1 MFGNDED
8 DVLDPP
14 VLGYGN
20 VLYSA
25 TITDNYTISDS
36 NDPAII
42 SPLFVELLPS
52 GAQRDV
58 IFPRPNLPISGRC
71 QYVRNSAAVGGYTLR
86 IRAGTSASATL
97 GTIATMQPGESGVC
111 VYWQD
116 PADSIYKLKYFSLA
130 FNAATTLGTQTA
142 GIAFAAGITYALDVS
157 ACATGQSLIKIGDN
171 LAIALEVKEGSSSYL
186 KFVTTNSAEKVV
198 FGQPAEAVTLTTTTS
213 LSTDTIAERTSAAGV
228 TVDGCLIKDGVAA
241 SAGSLAS
248 GGVFSSTEQ
257 TGTGSSQNI
266 AHGFGSTP
274 SMTWAVVTDSG
285 AGVFTVTPGTHTS
298 TNCVFTVSLGIKY
311 RVYAIK

>member
-1 MFGNDED
+1 M
-8 DVLDPP
+8 DPTVAYP
-14 VLGYGN
+14 LLFVVGSGIN
-20 VLYSA
+20 TA
-25 TITDNYTISDS
+25 TLAANYTVDTAVA
-36 NDPAII
+36 DTT
-42 SPLFVELLPS
+42 SPVFHSLVAS
-52 GAQRDV
+52 GANREF
-58 IFPRPNLPISGRC
+58 ILPDPSASLIGLA
-71 QYVRNSAAVGGYTLR
+71 YVLSN
-86 IRAGTSASATL
+86 AGTSGGYSWLAKGKTLTTTGTLSSASTIGTVAPGESCYMICYFDGTYYRWKYQVI
-97 GTIATMQPGESGVC
+97 GATIATS
-111 VYWQD
+111 
-116 PADSIYKLKYFSLA
+116 
-130 FNAATTLGTQTA
+130 LGTLTE
-142 GIAFAAGITYALDVS
+142 GITFAAGITKLLDAS
-157 ACATGQSLIKIGDN
+157 ATATGQSLIKIGDN
-171 LAIALEVKEGSSSYL
+171 LAIALEVKEGSNSYL

-248 GGVFSSTEQ
+248 GAVFSSTEQ
-257 TGTGSSQNI
+257 TGTGSSQNV

-274 SMTWAVVTDSG
+274 SMTWAIVTDSG